1 MLKGACS
8 HFSSV
13 IKPQLET
20 CNEIIPIKM
29 RALSENYYFIHAP
42 LEVCNFAV
50 SSSRLSLLMKLS
62 RTVQD
67 KLDKALLQATIMLQ
81 FYYK

>member
-20 CNEIIPIKM
+20 CNQIIPIKT
-29 RALSENYYFIHAP
+29 RALRENYDFVHAS
-42 LEVCNFAV
+42 LEVWNFAV

-62 RTVQD
+62 RTV
-67 KLDKALLQATIMLQ
+67 KNELDRALLQATITLQ
-81 FYYK
+81 VNDK